1 MTKRLVAIGNR
12 SGVTAAIAE
21 LAEAH
26 EMKMAAAAAERLAV
40 AVRASFIAA
49 FIAGP
54 LADLEQQNQHG
65 REMAQQADLDAMY
78 AQAAGRWGY

>member
-1 MTKRLVAIGNR
+1 MSKRLVAIGNR

-40 AVRASFIAA
+40 AVRASFIA
-49 FIAGP
+49 GP
-54 LADLEQQNQHG
+54 LADLEAQNQHG

>member
-1 MTKRLVAIGNR
+1 MNKRLVAIGNR

-26 EMKMAAAAAERLAV
+26 EMRMAEAAAERLAV

-54 LADLEQQNQHG
+54 LADLEQQNRHG
-65 REMAQQADLDAMY
+65 REMAQQADLDATRD
-78 AQAAGRWGY
+78 AAAGRWGF

>member
-1 MTKRLVAIGNR
+1 MSKRLVAVGNR

-40 AVRASFIAA
+40 AVRASFIA
-49 FIAGP
+49 GP
-54 LADLEQQNQHG
+54 LADLEAQNRHG

>member
-12 SGVTAAIAE
+12 SGVTAAVAE

-26 EMKMAAAAAERLAV
+26 EMKMAEAAAERLAV
-40 AVRASFIAA
+40 AVRAA

-54 LADLEQQNQHG
+54 LADLEQQNRHG

>member
-12 SGVTAAIAE
+12 SGVTAAVAE

-40 AVRASFIAA
+40 AVRAA

-54 LADLEQQNQHG
+54 LADIERQNQHG

-78 AQAAGRWGY
+78 APAAGRWGY

>member
-1 MTKRLVAIGNR
+1 MTKRLVAVGNR

-40 AVRASFIAA
+40 AARAS

-54 LADLEQQNQHG
+54 LAALEAQNQHG
-65 REMAQQADLDAMY
+65 REMAQQADLDATQD
-78 AQAAGRWGY
+78 AAAGRWGY

>member
-1 MTKRLVAIGNR
+1 MSKRLVAIGNR

-26 EMKMAAAAAERLAV
+26 EMKMAAERLAV
-40 AVRASFIAA
+40 AVRAA

-54 LADLEQQNQHG
+54 LAAMEAQNRHG
-65 REMAQQADLDAMY
+65 REMAQQADLDATH

>member
-1 MTKRLVAIGNR
+1 MSKRLVAIGNR
-12 SGVTAAIAE
+12 SGITAAIAE

-26 EMKMAAAAAERLAV
+26 EMKMAAITAERLAV
-40 AVRASFIAA
+40 AARAS

-54 LADLEQQNQHG
+54 LAALEAQNRHG
-65 REMAQQADLDAMY
+65 CEMAQQADLDAMY

>member
-1 MTKRLVAIGNR
+1 MSKRLVAIGNR
-12 SGVTAAIAE
+12 SSVTAAIAE

-26 EMKMAAAAAERLAV
+26 EMKMAAAAAECLAA

-54 LADLEQQNQHG
+54 LADLERQNRHG
-65 REMAQQADLDAMY
+65 REMAQQADLDATQD
-78 AQAAGRWGY
+78 AAAGRWGY

>member
-1 MTKRLVAIGNR
+1 MSKRLVAIGNR

-26 EMKMAAAAAERLAV
+26 EMKMAAIATERLSV
-40 AVRASFIAA
+40 AVRAA

-54 LADLEQQNQHG
+54 LADLERQNRHG
-65 REMAQQADLDAMY
+65 CEIAQQLDLDAMH
-78 AQAAGRWGY
+78 AQAAGRLGY

>member
-1 MTKRLVAIGNR
+1 MTKQLVAIGNR

-26 EMKMAAAAAERLAV
+26 EMKMAAATAERLAV
-40 AVRASFIAA
+40 AVRAA

-54 LADLEQQNQHG
+54 LTALKAQNQHG
-65 REMAQQADLDAMY
+65 REMAQQADLDAAH

>member
-1 MTKRLVAIGNR
+1 MSKRLVAIGNR
-12 SGVTAAIAE
+12 SGVIAAIAE

-40 AVRASFIAA
+40 AVRAA

-54 LADLEQQNQHG
+54 LADLERQNRHG
-65 REMAQQADLDAMY
+65 REMAQQADLDATQD
-78 AQAAGRWGY
+78 AAAGRWVY

>member
-1 MTKRLVAIGNR
+1 MNKRLVAIGNR

-26 EMKMAAAAAERLAV
+26 EMKMAEAAAERLTV
-40 AVRASFIAA
+40 AVRAA

-54 LADLEQQNQHG
+54 LADLEAQSRHG
-65 REMAQQADLDAMY
+65 NEMAQQADLDATH

>member
-1 MTKRLVAIGNR
+1 MNKRLVAIGNR

-26 EMKMAAAAAERLAV
+26 EMKMAEAAAERLTV
-40 AVRASFIAA
+40 AVRAA

-54 LADLEQQNQHG
+54 LADLEAQNKHG
-65 REMAQQADLDAMY
+65 NEMAQQADLDATR

>member
-1 MTKRLVAIGNR
+1 MSKRLVAIGNR

-26 EMKMAAAAAERLAV
+26 EMKMAAIAAERLAV
-40 AVRASFIAA
+40 AVRASFIA
-49 FIAGP
+49 GP
-54 LADLEQQNQHG
+54 LAALKAQNQHKN
-65 REMAQQADLDAMY
+65 EMAQQADLDAMY

>member
-1 MTKRLVAIGNR
+1 MSKRLVAIGNR
-12 SGVTAAIAE
+12 SGVTAAVAE

-26 EMKMAAAAAERLAV
+26 EMKMAAIAAERLA
-40 AVRASFIAA
+40 AVVRAA

-54 LADLEQQNQHG
+54 LTALEAQNQHG
-65 REMAQQADLDAMY
+65 REMAQQADLDATH

>member
-1 MTKRLVAIGNR
+1 MSKRLVAIGNR

-40 AVRASFIAA
+40 AVRASFIA
-49 FIAGP
+49 GP
-54 LADLEQQNQHG
+54 LADLEAQNKHG
-65 REMAQQADLDAMY
+65 NEMAQQADLDATQG
-78 AQAAGRWGY
+78 AAAGRLVY

>member
-1 MTKRLVAIGNR
+1 MNKRLVAIGNR
-12 SGVTAAIAE
+12 DGVTAAIAE

-26 EMKMAAAAAERLAV
+26 EMKMAAIAAERLTV
-40 AVRASFIAA
+40 AVRAA

-54 LADLEQQNQHG
+54 LADLEAQNRHG
-65 REMAQQADLDAMY
+65 NEMAQHADLDATH